1 MISLNSLC
9 LAQYGTLMYYVRS
22 RDNQLHS
29 TLHMCVFSKYDFE
42 GYKLQSALKWKN
54 YAKKNVETNGCMIK
68 SKARIDVFSKY
79 ILHPVS
85 SFRTTP
91 VENIS

>member
-1 MISLNSLC
+1 
-9 LAQYGTLMYYVRS
+9 MYYVRS

-42 GYKLQSALKWKN
+42 GYKLQSALKMKKLCE
-54 YAKKNVETNGCMIK
+54 KKNVDTNGCMIT
-68 SKARIDVFSKY
+68 SKGRIDVFSKY
-79 ILHPVS
+79 ILHSAS

-91 VENIS
+91 VENISQIFDFSFSLRSI

>member
-42 GYKLQSALKWKN
+42 GYKLQSALKM
-54 YAKKNVETNGCMIK
+54 KKIMRKKMLTQMV
-68 SKARIDVFSKY
+68 A
-79 ILHPVS
+79 
-85 SFRTTP
+85 
-91 VENIS
+91 